1 MNNGQ
6 SRPGRRLLIPEG
18 GFAPAEPA
26 SAAGTAGRPQGLSD
40 WESGAAHPSLSG
52 AGIVPHGQ

>member
-26 SAAGTAGRPQGLSD
+26 SAARTAGRPQGLSD
-40 WESGAAHPSLSG
+40 W
-52 AGIVPHGQ
+52 

>member
-26 SAAGTAGRPQGLSD
+26 SAAGPPSWPRGLSD
-40 WESGAAHPSLSG
+40 W
-52 AGIVPHGQ
+52 